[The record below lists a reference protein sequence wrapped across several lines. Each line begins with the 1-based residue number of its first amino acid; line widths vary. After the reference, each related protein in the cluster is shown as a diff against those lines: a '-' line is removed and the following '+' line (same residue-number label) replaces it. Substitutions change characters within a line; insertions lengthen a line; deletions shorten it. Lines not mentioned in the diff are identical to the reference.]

1 VNKQEEMH
9 EVEAECGK
17 KKDYRPLRQARSQER
32 GGGMMKKEF
41 SENFDSKK
49 VVDEEECPNLTWTLK
64 QKIKSIMRAIKKE
77 EELEEELEEGINLL
91 KGEIEEKGWEIKEQ
105 SETIEELREIREE
118 NMGECSRLLESIEE
132 K

>member
-1 VNKQEEMH
+1 
-9 EVEAECGK
+9 
-17 KKDYRPLRQARSQER
+17 
-32 GGGMMKKEF
+32 MKKEF
-41 SENFDSKK
+41 SENFDRKK
-49 VVDEEECPNLTWTLK
+49 VVDEEESPNLPWTLK

-77 EELEEELEEGINLL
+77 EEIEEELEEGINLL